1 MTTTDGGYT
10 LAVENAPKEA
20 DVEAVRNGLTAFNL
34 RHTIDDDYR
43 KLAVFLRDAAGMV
56 VGGLV
61 AETYWGWLHVDLL
74 WVAEESRGRG
84 YGSRLLAAT
93 EAEAIRRGCRHAYLD
108 TLGFQALTF
117 YQQRGYRV
125 FGELPDFPA
134 GHRRFYLTKRLH
146 EAPETGAAD
155 D

>member
-1 MTTTDGGYT
+1 MTATEVGYS
-10 LAVENAPKEA
+10 LAVETAPKEA
-20 DVEAVRNGLTAFNL
+20 DVEAVRNGLTTFNL

-74 WVAEESRGRG
+74 WVAAELHGRG
-84 YGSRLLAAT
+84 YGSRLLAAA
-93 EAEAIRRGCRHAYLD
+93 EAEAVRRGCGRAYLD

-125 FGELPDFPA
+125 FGELPDLPP
-134 GHRRFYLTKRLH
+134 GHRRFYLTKRLR
-146 EAPETGAAD
+146 EAPEAGAAD